1 MSADIKKL
9 GYMWVYI
16 SIISIGIAGILV
28 KRSIPTVLKFL
39 LTIGVFLAML
49 FVIANIIAMFY
60 GISKMRS

>member
-1 MSADIKKL
+1 MSTDIKKL
-9 GYMWVYI
+9 GYAWVWI

-28 KRSIPTVLKFL
+28 RRSIPTVLKFL
-39 LTIGVFLAML
+39 LTIGVSLAML

>member
-39 LTIGVFLAML
+39 LTIGVSLAML